1 MAFGDSSRHPKWPKV
16 ADAMIE
22 AGVRTRE
29 VVRQPHRRLPMLQ
42 RLLVNPAPG
51 IMRDTPL
58 VHPHVTR
65 EGTETPKSG
74 QRSPRVRWHRLALL
88 LHVVAS
94 VGPGTTAAH
103 GCAGVS
109 PRTHGHGQPQGENL
123 HSSAGTRHLS
133 LVFFFHEPLAVR
145 SLSPVRFPHEER
157 AGERLFMQWTTPAG
171 VMLRRRPQRK
181 TSTRCRTGATMT
193 RSRSG

>member
-16 ADAMIE
+16 ANAVIE

-29 VVRQPHRRLPMLQ
+29 VVRQPHRRLPMPQ

-109 PRTHGHGQPQGENL
+109 PRTHGAWSMVNL
-123 HSSAGTRHLS
+123 RG
-133 LVFFFHEPLAVR
+133 
-145 SLSPVRFPHEER
+145 
-157 AGERLFMQWTTPAG
+157 
-171 VMLRRRPQRK
+171 K
-181 TSTRCRTGATMT
+181 TSTAVQEHAT
-193 RSRSG
+193 SRSCSSFTNPSLFAPCPPCAFLTRKGPVSACSCSGPRPRGSCCGDGLSARPPPDAARERP